1 MKELDEY
8 REKLINRLGEAADE
22 FRAAC
27 LAVEEPEAP
36 VEPGGWNVHQLAVH
50 TRDVDKMV
58 YGARARRT
66 LTENNPLFPS
76 FDGDRY
82 MAEHYDPQ
90 EPLGNVLDDLVSS
103 VRGLAMQ
110 LRVMPQEGWSRPARH
125 ETLGND
131 FTLQTWVERS
141 LQHIEEHL
149 ETVRKAEKKA
159 Q

>member
-8 REKLINRLGEAADE
+8 REKLVDRLGKAASE

-27 LAVEEPEAP
+27 LAVKRPEAP

-50 TRDVDKMV
+50 TRDVDQMV
-58 YGARARRT
+58 YGERVRRT
-66 LTENNPLFPS
+66 LVGDNPLFPN

-82 MAEHYDPQ
+82 MAEHYDPH
-90 EPLGNVLDDLVSS
+90 EPLGKVLDDLVSS
-103 VRGLAMQ
+103 VQSMAKR
-110 LRVMPQEGWSRPARH
+110 LREMPQEGWSRPSRH

-141 LQHIEEHL
+141 LVHIEEHL
-149 ETVRKAEKKA
+149 ATVRKAEKSGS
-159 Q
+159 